1 MSSTDP
7 EDPHRSGRSDDEKTV
22 RDEQMDH
29 HDFGHKKDTESGAY
43 VDGDDQTREQ
53 VVEVGADDE
62 EFPEG
67 GTKAWLIVF
76 GAALGNAST
85 FGYVNAWGIFQTY
98 YQQTLLSD
106 TSPSTIAW
114 IGSIQYALTF
124 MPGLFVGQLF
134 DRGHL
139 KVPLVAASIG
149 LVVSTLLVAQCTV
162 YWQFLL
168 CQGFAV
174 GLFSGLT
181 FGPLVAVVAHWFR
194 RRKGLALGCLALG
207 SSSGGTLFPIIVHNL
222 IDSVGFKWTMRIV
235 ALILLC
241 FLTVTFLTVERRLP
255 PKPDP
260 GPIINLREFHSVAY
274 TVYVLSGFV
283 TFLGLYTMLTYIN
296 VSAEFV
302 GIDPSFAVYLVSIG
316 NAGSAVGRVIAGL
329 LADRFGP
336 LNIMIPATLFAGIT
350 TYIWPFIHSIAA
362 YVVLGIVNGMFT
374 GVYASMLTAPLLGM
388 GQTQTVGL
396 RVGMFFS
403 ILALGALAGPPI
415 SGAINDATGGYKEV
429 GYYAGSS
436 IMCAVVC
443 LIISR
448 HLILRR
454 LWGKA

>member
-1 MSSTDP
+1 MSGLEESLP
-7 EDPHRSGRSDDEKTV
+7 RPLSVHSDDEKTV
-22 RDEQMDH
+22 RGEPVDDALRR
-29 HDFGHKKDTESGAY
+29 KKDEE
-43 VDGDDQTREQ
+43 DGVNSEEQ
-53 VVEVGADDE
+53 VETHE
-62 EFPEG
+62 EAVASSVDPNSGFPEG
-67 GTKAWLIVF
+67 GSKAWLIVF

-98 YQQTLLSD
+98 YQQTLLSH

-134 DRGHL
+134 DRGYL
-139 KVPLVAASIG
+139 KGPLFASSIG
-149 LVVSTLLVAQCTV
+149 LVVSTLLVAQCTT

-194 RRKGLALGCLALG
+194 RRKGLALGCLAFG
-207 SSSGGTLFPIIVHNL
+207 SSTGGVIFPIVVHNL
-222 IDSVGFKWTMRIV
+222 IDSVGFKWTMRVV

-241 FLTVTFLTVERRLP
+241 FLTVTFFTVERRLP

-260 GPIINLREFHSVAY
+260 GPLINVREFRSLTYSVY
-274 TVYVLSGFV
+274 CLSGFV

-302 GIDPSFAVYLVSIG
+302 GIDAGFAVYLVSIG
-316 NAGSAVGRVIAGL
+316 NAGSAAGRVVAGL
-329 LADRFGP
+329 LADRWGP

-350 TYIWPFIHSIAA
+350 TYIWPFIHTKASYI
-362 YVVLGIVNGMFT
+362 VLGIINGIFT

-388 GQTQTVGL
+388 GQTETVGL

-415 SGAINDATGGYKEV
+415 SGAINDATGYKEV

-436 IMCAVVC
+436 ILCAVIC
-443 LIISR
+443 LIVAR